1 MYIFLNVWPLWPAL
15 RDNPPSRRGHRSRL
29 ILKNG
34 MTNDIFWLGPLVPCS
49 GAALA
54 AKRRGKVLDMLQY
67 GAACGIIGGLLAL
80 IANIVILRMG

>member
-1 MYIFLNVWPLWPAL
+1 MTYFGLAL
-15 RDNPPSRRGHRSRL
+15 GA
-29 ILKNG
+29 
-34 MTNDIFWLGPLVPCS
+34 MF

-54 AKRRGKVLDMLQY
+54 AKRKGKLLDMLQY

>member
-1 MYIFLNVWPLWPAL
+1 MERQMTYFGLALGGIF
-15 RDNPPSRRGHRSRL
+15 
-29 ILKNG
+29 
-34 MTNDIFWLGPLVPCS
+34 

-54 AKRRGKVLDMLQY
+54 AKRKGKLLDMRQY

>member
-1 MYIFLNVWPLWPAL
+1 MERQMTYFGLALGAIF
-15 RDNPPSRRGHRSRL
+15 
-29 ILKNG
+29 
-34 MTNDIFWLGPLVPCS
+34 

-54 AKRRGKVLDMLQY
+54 AKRKGKLFDMMQY

>member
-1 MYIFLNVWPLWPAL
+1 MERQMTYFGLALGGIF
-15 RDNPPSRRGHRSRL
+15 
-29 ILKNG
+29 
-34 MTNDIFWLGPLVPCS
+34 

-54 AKRRGKVLDMLQY
+54 AKRNGKLLDMMQY

>member
-1 MYIFLNVWPLWPAL
+1 
-15 RDNPPSRRGHRSRL
+15 
-29 ILKNG
+29 
-34 MTNDIFWLGPLVPCS
+34 MTYFGLAIGAMF

>member
-1 MYIFLNVWPLWPAL
+1 MERRSTYFGLAL
-15 RDNPPSRRGHRSRL
+15 GA
-29 ILKNG
+29 
-34 MTNDIFWLGPLVPCS
+34 MV

-54 AKRRGKVLDMLQY
+54 GKRKGKLLDMLQY

>member
-1 MYIFLNVWPLWPAL
+1 MERQLTYFGLAL
-15 RDNPPSRRGHRSRL
+15 GA
-29 ILKNG
+29 
-34 MTNDIFWLGPLVPCS
+34 MF

-54 AKRRGKVLDMLQY
+54 AKRKGKLLDMLQY